1 MSEMRNSMRS
11 VSDESIDEL
20 IEDIL
25 TPALRPVR
33 PCVVESNGET
43 HTTNLYAQ
51 NSSIISSIIFKT
63 FGFQNSSM
71 IIDHMKLLTACMN
84 QSDLRDFVHFFD
96 RCVL

>member
-43 HTTNLYAQ
+43 HTTEVVP
-51 NSSIISSIIFKT
+51 
-63 FGFQNSSM
+63 
-71 IIDHMKLLTACMN
+71 H
-84 QSDLRDFVHFFD
+84 
-96 RCVL
+96 